1 MKNFSAAHE
10 RQIKLWE
17 MWAHVKEDA
26 LSFMEQTQD
35 ELKDNFEK
43 VVVSFCF
50 NFYLFFFLS

>member
-1 MKNFSAAHE
+1 MKKWKILSAAHE
-10 RQIKLWE
+10 RQVKLWE

-43 VVVSFCF
+43 VIVG
-50 NFYLFFFLS
+50 FLL